1 MWNRIGIL
9 AGVRLGALWRTA
21 FVQVAP
27 LWLHAVLATGFAALV
42 RADLGPQAFAT
53 ALLALSA
60 LLVTMPLVGELG
72 LVLRTDPAREWVE
85 ALPLRTIEAR
95 LARTVVLL
103 SALGALALASLLPAA
118 LLAPKDVGW
127 SYRPLLVLAGLA
139 QTLAIAGPVL
149 VLQGL
154 LRGPARG
161 LLVLAQTGMV
171 TLGVVGALIGLR
183 HVAGLRVLDE
193 PWRALPR
200 APMAWFATWTG
211 ALDDPIAR
219 TAALLAAGLFAFAIA
234 VLLLAP
240 PPAESEPPRGGSGLL
255 ERALAG
261 PRALVAR
268 MLVRADERAAYDL
281 VFDAL
286 PREREFAL
294 RTYPLLG
301 IPIAFLLLGA
311 AGGGG
316 DLERSA
322 LLALLLFVP
331 VVLFPVLLVHV
342 PATATPEASW
352 LLETAPVSE
361 RAVAAGARKA
371 VAVRFLLPLFVALF
385 ALALSREGLEFTLRL
400 WPPALAVNLL
410 VLRLLWPRC
419 VVATPLSQAPDE
431 LQTPGDLGGT
441 LLGLAFAL
449 TLLAAAAHAL
459 IPSPLVG
466 IALAVGVLGLDALLA
481 RSSPAHP

>member
-1 MWNRIGIL
+1 
-9 AGVRLGALWRTA
+9 
-21 FVQVAP
+21 
-27 LWLHAVLATGFAALV
+27 
-42 RADLGPQAFAT
+42 
-53 ALLALSA
+53 
-60 LLVTMPLVGELG
+60 
-72 LVLRTDPAREWVE
+72 
-85 ALPLRTIEAR
+85 
-95 LARTVVLL
+95 
-103 SALGALALASLLPAA
+103 
-118 LLAPKDVGW
+118 
-127 SYRPLLVLAGLA
+127 
-139 QTLAIAGPVL
+139 
-149 VLQGL
+149 
-154 LRGPARG
+154 
-161 LLVLAQTGMV
+161 
-171 TLGVVGALIGLR
+171 
-183 HVAGLRVLDE
+183 
-193 PWRALPR
+193 
-200 APMAWFATWTG
+200 MAWFATWTG

-316 DLERSA
+316 ELESSA